1 MTRPRR
7 IQVGL
12 LAACLGAGLA
22 ARAWAETSNRI
33 LAIVNEDII
42 TEADIT
48 SQLNAMLEDEEVAK
62 RLPDDRT
69 AVREQLLEHLIEE
82 KLILQ
87 EAKRLNLTVNP
98 NEVEERLAEIR
109 NKFDGP
115 QAYAQMLQ
123 QAQWTED
130 QLKDKLRQQILAQ
143 KTVDQQVRSKIVVR
157 PSEVPPV
164 ADAPAAAAPGAE
176 RVKVIHVLIRVKE
189 DRTREQAEALAHQLD
204 EKIRQG
210 ADIGELAKQYSEDGH
225 AEDGGLLGWVHKGE
239 LLPELD
245 QTIFTLKPGECSGPI
260 ATRLGFH
267 LVKVLERG
275 EDSPVELAK
284 AQDQREYQ
292 VYQQKFNQALRAWL
306 DKLKD
311 HAYIQRSDH
320 SS

>member
-1 MTRPRR
+1 MKPLRAHQ
-7 IQVGL
+7 IAFFAVAC
-12 LAACLGAGLA
+12 AASVAT
-22 ARAWAETSNRI
+22 RAWAETSNRI

-42 TEADIT
+42 TEADVA

-62 RLPDDRT
+62 HLPDDRMM
-69 AVREQLLEHLIEE
+69 VRDQLLERLIEE

-87 EAKRLNLTVNP
+87 EAKRLNLTVNAS
-98 NEVEERLAEIR
+98 EVEERLAEIR
-109 NKFDGP
+109 SKFDGP
-115 QAYAQMLQ
+115 AYTQMLE

-157 PSEVPPV
+157 PSEVPPAAAAPV
-164 ADAPAAAAPGAE
+164 ADAPGAE
-176 RVKVIHVLIRVKE
+176 RVKVIHLLIRVKE
-189 DRTREQAEALAHQLD
+189 DRTRDQAEALAHQVD

-225 AEDGGLLGWVHKGE
+225 GEDGGLLGWVHKGE

-245 QTIFTLKPGECSGPI
+245 QAMFTLKPGECSGPI

-275 EDSPVELAK
+275 EDSPAELAK

-311 HAYIQRSDH
+311 HAYIQRPDH